1 MDIMIRLASV
11 NDIDMLL
18 EWRMEVLCHVFGT
31 QNIGDVQSLYS
42 ANLEYY
48 KEAIPSGD
56 HVAVFAEIEGITA
69 GSGGLCLYRELPSP
83 DNPTGQCAYLM
94 NIYTRQ
100 EYRKQ
105 GIGKSVVEWLV
116 GYAKKQGIT
125 KIYLETSE
133 RGRSLYESLGFSDM
147 RDYMKI

>member
-1 MDIMIRLASV
+1 MDIMIRQASV

-18 EWRMEVLCHVFGT
+18 EWRMEVLRHVFGE
-31 QNIGDVQSLYS
+31 QSSSDVQDLYS
-42 ANLEYY
+42 TNMEYY

-56 HVAVFAEIEGITA
+56 HVAVFAEIEGIAA
-69 GSGGLCLYRELPSP
+69 GCGGLCLYRELPSP
-83 DNPTGQCAYLM
+83 DNPTGKCAYLM

-100 EYRKQ
+100 EYREQ

-116 GYAKKQGIT
+116 SYAKNQGIT

-133 RGRSLYESLGFSDM
+133 CGRSLYESFGFSDM

>member
-1 MDIMIRLASV
+1 MDIMIRQASV

-18 EWRMEVLCHVFGT
+18 EWRMEVLRHVFGT
-31 QNIGDVQSLYS
+31 QNNDDVQNLYS
-42 ANLEYY
+42 ANMEYY
-48 KEAIPSGD
+48 KEAIPRGD

-69 GSGGLCLYRELPSP
+69 GCGGLCLYRELPSP

-116 GYAKKQGIT
+116 SYAKKQGIT

-133 RGRSLYESLGFSDM
+133 CGRSLYESLGFSDM